1 MLDWGVKVQLIL
13 PAKLLYLFM
22 KQGFTKITI
31 LLLFPFSL
39 VLSQQA
45 NGGSTINA
53 LSSSNAPQG
62 LGAASNENRLPDL
75 LREAKILL
83 SDAFISDVMND
94 TLEVVYNLNRIFD
107 LLSEADQYGEMDNE
121 DREEFDRFEESL
133 VSLYSKKF
141 STLDKV
147 DASLTAENMRMDV
160 TSRTEPLEV
169 EMGATQFVVIEDRD
183 GHIPLVRNKKVD
195 QFIDYFKTKGR
206 PQFEI
211 WLDRLDVYG
220 PVLSKIIEQNNLPP
234 ELLYL
239 AMIES
244 GLNPKAHSKAAATG
258 MWQFIYS
265 TGKIYGLKRNW
276 YIDERRDPEK
286 STKAAMAYLSTL
298 YNEFDNWYLALAA
311 YNSGEN
317 RVRRA
322 TKLHQTSDFWQ
333 LHSLPR
339 ETRNYMPYFLAAT
352 IMAKNPQDYGFT
364 KKRKRKKS
372 YSYDIVTIEK
382 SADLTVLARAA
393 GTSFK
398 NLQALNPEL
407 RQSATP
413 SETYKLKIPYGS
425 KDKFIKNYNALP
437 ENERFAPQFISHKV
451 RNGES
456 LWYIARKYRVSQ
468 SDLMAVNKIRNRNM
482 LRIGQKLTIPVPGM
496 NIPRSSRV
504 QLTSTHN
511 KIIYK
516 VRRGDTLGHIAEDYR
531 TRASKIRQWNGMKYG
546 QHIFPGQKLTL
557 WVKK

>member
-1 MLDWGVKVQLIL
+1 MLDWGLKVQLIL

-45 NGGSTINA
+45 NGSSTINA
-53 LSSSNAPQG
+53 LSTSNAPQG
-62 LGAASNENRLPDL
+62 LGTASNENRLPDL

>member
-1 MLDWGVKVQLIL
+1 MLDWGLKVQLIS
-13 PAKLLYLFM
+13 PAKSLYLFM
-22 KQGFTKITI
+22 KQAFTKIAI
-31 LLLFPFSL
+31 LLLFFFSL

-45 NGGSTINA
+45 NGGGTINA

-62 LGAASNENRLPDL
+62 IVATSNENRLPDL

-382 SADLTVLARAA
+382 SADLTVLAKAA

-496 NIPRSSRV
+496 NIPSSSRV

>member
-398 NLQALNPEL
+398 NLQVLNPEL

>member
-1 MLDWGVKVQLIL
+1 MLDWGLKVQLIL

-141 STLDKV
+141 STLDKI
-147 DASLTAENMRMDV
+147 DASLTAEYMRMDV

>member
-1 MLDWGVKVQLIL
+1 
-13 PAKLLYLFM
+13 M

-39 VLSQQA
+39 ILSQQA
-45 NGGSTINA
+45 NGGSTINS

-364 KKRKRKKS
+364 IKRKRKKS

>member
-1 MLDWGVKVQLIL
+1 MLDWGLKVQLIL

-372 YSYDIVTIEK
+372 YTYDIVTIEK

>member
-1 MLDWGVKVQLIL
+1 MLDWGLKVQLIL
-13 PAKLLYLFM
+13 PSKLLYLFM

>member
-1 MLDWGVKVQLIL
+1 MLDWGLKVQLIL

-45 NGGSTINA
+45 NGGNTINA

>member
-1 MLDWGVKVQLIL
+1 
-13 PAKLLYLFM
+13 M

-45 NGGSTINA
+45 NGGSTINS

-364 KKRKRKKS
+364 IKRKRKKS

-468 SDLMAVNKIRNRNM
+468 SDLMAVNKIRNRNV

>member
-1 MLDWGVKVQLIL
+1 MLDWGLKVQLIL

-141 STLDKV
+141 NTLDKV